1 MTNYMR
7 GFEDAIELVLTLLE
21 SKRKPDLKKELKKIL
36 GLLKEKKFERIRLYY
51 LTELPEL
58 PESSS

>member
-36 GLLKEKKFERIRLYY
+36 GLLKEKKFEHIRLYY
-51 LTELPEL
+51 LTELPK
-58 PESSS
+58 SSS